1 MPKKKT
7 WDAELRSQIKREHG
21 SGLSLREMR
30 GSTQLTI
37 RFEDGSRQTGT
48 IPVTWGVSSASAI
61 QQAVAKILH
70 FMEKDPSV
78 PIGEACQTLFPQ
90 RLDDDEKK
98 LSLVLGSEAVDWDAV
113 AETFLSSMGDRR
125 ATTYKQKARHVAL
138 ALETLQSRPKPKDGA
153 SLMRA
158 YAKQHFKDCAAGG
171 SGRVTHLNDLAAL
184 LRHAI
189 KRHGAPDRWAPLDG
203 EDKTELVGHADYGD
217 KGATIPLKPEQLARL
232 LDELKD
238 AGAKELELA
247 VGLIGLFGLRQAELG
262 LLTVEDGCLYV
273 GGGAK
278 RNLRTMKSGSV
289 KPRRRVLPLD
299 IKGREGHGMRY
310 LRLFESGLVKL
321 PQAIRTQIAKCVDAE
336 GKVIGAMKPI
346 GDEFTQ
352 QLTRFKNAEG
362 NHVWKSLQ
370 KETKGLTANGLRHG
384 YAFRAHKCGEGMDV
398 FTAANLMG
406 HDAKTHIKHYAQW
419 IDETTL
425 VDRVAQWEGVL
436 VSQPESLT
444 KLQQQTQQQQ

>member
-48 IPVTWGVSSASAI
+48 IPVTWGVSNASAI
-61 QQAVAKILH
+61 QQAVTKILH

-98 LSLVLGSEAVDWDAV
+98 LSLVLGSEAVDWEAI
-113 AETFLSSMGDRR
+113 AETYLASMGDRR
-125 ATTYKQKARHVAL
+125 ATTYKQKASHVAL
-138 ALETLQSRPKPKDGA
+138 ALKTLKGRPKPKDGA

-158 YAKQHFKDCAAGG
+158 YAKQHFKNCTPGG
-171 SGRVTHLNDLAAL
+171 SGRVTHLNDLAAF
-184 LRHAI
+184 LRHAM
-189 KRHGAPDRWAPLDG
+189 KRHGAPERWAPLEG

-217 KGATIPLKPEQLARL
+217 KGATIPLKPEQLATL
-232 LDELKD
+232 LDELKL
-238 AGAKELELA
+238 AGAVELELA

-262 LLTVEDGCLYV
+262 LLTVENGCLYV

-289 KPRRRVLPLD
+289 KPRRRALPLD
-299 IKGREGHGMRY
+299 IKGREGEGLRY

-321 PQAIRTQIAKCVDAE
+321 PSAIRTQIAKCVDKE
-336 GKVIGAMKPI
+336 GRVLGAMKPI

-370 KETKGLTANGLRHG
+370 QQTKGLTANGLRHG
-384 YAFRAHKCGEGMDV
+384 YAFRAHKCGGRMDV

-419 IDETTL
+419 IDEATL
-425 VDRVAQWEGVL
+425 EDAVAQWEGY
-436 VSQPESLT
+436 SSL
-444 KLQQQTQQQQ
+444 KRPKSLSQQQMQQQQ

>member
-1 MPKKKT
+1 MPTKEP
-7 WDAELRSQIKREHG
+7 WADALRTQIKREHG
-21 SGLSLREMR
+21 RGLSVRAMR
-30 GSTQLTI
+30 GSTQITI

-48 IPVTWGVSSASAI
+48 IPIKWGVSSASAI

-70 FMEKDPSV
+70 FMEKDTSI
-78 PIGEACQTLFPQ
+78 PIGEACQTLFPH
-90 RLDDDEKK
+90 RLDDDEKR
-98 LSLVLGSEAVDWDAV
+98 LSLVLGSEAVNWEAV
-113 AETFLSSMGDRR
+113 AETYLASMNDRR
-125 ATTYKQKARHVAL
+125 STTYKQKASHVAL
-138 ALETLQSRPKPKDGA
+138 ALETLKSRPKPKDGA

-158 YAKQHFKDCAAGG
+158 YAKLHFKDCAAGG
-171 SGRVTHLNDLAAL
+171 SGRVTHLNDLAAF

-189 KRHGAPDRWAPLDG
+189 KRHGAPDRWAPLEG

-238 AGAKELELA
+238 AGAFELELA

-262 LLTVEDGCLYV
+262 LLAVENGCLYV

-278 RNLRTMKSGSV
+278 RNLRTMRSGSV
-289 KPRRRVLPLD
+289 KPRRRALPLD
-299 IKGREGHGMRY
+299 IKGREGEGLRY
-310 LRLFESGLVKL
+310 LRLFESDLVKL
-321 PQAIRTQIAKCVDAE
+321 PKAIRTQIAKCVDSE

-352 QLTRFKNAEG
+352 QLDRFKTAEG

-370 KETKGLTANGLRHG
+370 KETKGLTPNGLRHG
-384 YAFRAHKCGEGMDV
+384 YAFRAHKCGGRMDV

-419 IDETTL
+419 IDEATL
-425 VDRVAQWEGVL
+425 EDAVAQWGGAL
-436 VSQPESLT
+436 VSQP
-444 KLQQQTQQQQ
+444 

>member
-1 MPKKKT
+1 MRFMHLQPCTCSPVTVTPAVCHPRVVPLQVILHGYPDLLQAPHRSGAGLQSGRRQLHEDCLAAWPYQPGAEARRGVHKVLVNEVLPER
-7 WDAELRSQIKREHG
+7 AEL
-21 SGLSLREMR
+21 L
-30 GSTQLTI
+30 
-37 RFEDGSRQTGT
+37 
-48 IPVTWGVSSASAI
+48 
-61 QQAVAKILH
+61 
-70 FMEKDPSV
+70 
-78 PIGEACQTLFPQ
+78 
-90 RLDDDEKK
+90 
-98 LSLVLGSEAVDWDAV
+98 EAVLLGNDSRTRVLVNVLRIGSDSLACLV
-113 AETFLSSMGDRR
+113 R
-125 ATTYKQKARHVAL
+125 A
-138 ALETLQSRPKPKDGA
+138 
-153 SLMRA
+153 
-158 YAKQHFKDCAAGG
+158 
-171 SGRVTHLNDLAAL
+171 DLA
-184 LRHAI
+184 
-189 KRHGAPDRWAPLDG
+189 PW
-203 EDKTELVGHADYGD
+203 
-217 KGATIPLKPEQLARL
+217 PE
-232 LDELKD
+232 EC
-238 AGAKELELA
+238 
-247 VGLIGLFGLRQAELG
+247 
-262 LLTVEDGCLYV
+262 TVEDGCLYV
-273 GGGAK
+273 VGGAK

-299 IKGREGHGMRY
+299 IKGREGHGTRY

-425 VDRVAQWEGVL
+425 EDRVAQWEGVL

-444 KLQQQTQQQQ
+444 KRQQQMQQQQQ